1 MLNNIARAVTVAAG
15 HFVGRAMGVQYG
27 PSIVNWGI
35 QRYVSGCVPQFF
47 CKLAVHG
54 AIESTLG
61 YANIGSAVLM
71 ATAAVMPSPR
81 TIHENT
87 TRPILNQ
94 ITNYSRSS
102 QYQQL
107 CCADDSL
114 DQTADIPT
122 SVASPVFGAFQLKSC
137 DDETLIIETG
147 SPEDLEKPFAETGMI
162 STHTTEMDEGFT
174 TIDAYSNT
182 HELKPWKSIT
192 TK

>member
-1 MLNNIARAVTVAAG
+1 
-15 HFVGRAMGVQYG
+15 MGIQYG

-35 QRYVSGCVPQFF
+35 QRYVSGCIPQFF

-87 TRPILNQ
+87 TQPILNQ
-94 ITNYSRSS
+94 ITNSSRNNH
-102 QYQQL
+102 YQQL
-107 CCADDSL
+107 SYADDSP
-114 DQTADIPT
+114 DQTAEIPT
-122 SVASPVFGAFQLKSC
+122 SVASPVFGAFQLKSSDSD
-137 DDETLIIETG
+137 DDETLIIEKG
-147 SPEDLEKPFAETGMI
+147 NLEDLEIQLTKTSMM
-162 STHTTEMDEGFT
+162 STHATETDEGFIY
-174 TIDAYSNT
+174 IDAYSNA
-182 HELKPWKSIT
+182 HELQPWDSII